1 MKTGNRIAMIYGVS
15 VLGAA
20 GVSYFLK
27 QRRGQELFMDTL
39 INGAIAGTALN
50 VVGFLLIDGVKVPVV
65 SSAPPPSS
73 ALLNGDDEVAE
84 LELGD
89 DYGDEEVESEPVASA
104 KTNSAKPTGDMGKT
118 PKKAVD
124 ILAQLNTGKLYSA
137 MKENGVKIGLVPENP
152 SIVTQEE
159 D

>member
-20 GVSYFLK
+20 GVSYFMHK
-27 QRRGQELFMDTL
+27 RRGQELMLDTL

-50 VVGFLLIDGVKVPVV
+50 VVGFLMIDGVKVPVL
-65 SSAPPPSS
+65 SSGPPPSS
-73 ALLNGDDEVAE
+73 ALLNGDVEEDAYGMESDEVE
-84 LELGD
+84 
-89 DYGDEEVESEPVASA
+89 A

-124 ILAQLNTGKLYSA
+124 LLAKLNTGRLYA
-137 MKENGVKIGLVPENP
+137 DLRENGVKISSVPENP
-152 SIVTQEE
+152 SIVAQDE